1 MYKVHMHAG
10 AIRKLLYGCAYVRE
24 IILVVPG
31 FGFVISD
38 WGISWSYWDSPNVF

>member
-1 MYKVHMHAG
+1 MNYSNLLQHIYIAMYKVHMHAG

-38 WGISWSYWDSPNVF
+38 